1 MGNQWEK
8 NYIKIIKLAISRAP
22 YSISVLVKNKNRSNE
37 INFKNQKIIE
47 RGTCFQ
53 MKQFYMSEANGYLWS
68 WNLSFMM
75 EDHSDQPLSEDGN
88 LIDGHSW
95 NRCWMNPEE

>member
-53 MKQFYMSEANGYLWS
+53 MK
-68 WNLSFMM
+68 LSFICLKPMAICGL
-75 EDHSDQPLSEDGN
+75 E
-88 LIDGHSW
+88 I
-95 NRCWMNPEE
+95 